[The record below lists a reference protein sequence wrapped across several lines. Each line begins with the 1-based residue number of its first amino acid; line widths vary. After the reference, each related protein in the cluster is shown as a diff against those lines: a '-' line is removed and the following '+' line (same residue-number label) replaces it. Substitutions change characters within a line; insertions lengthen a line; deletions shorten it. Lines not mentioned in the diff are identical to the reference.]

1 MFYTFPYKSNVKTTD
16 LYTSVFMLLDNRREG
31 GKFEMNS
38 SESKTMLACTNETTR
53 RNPAKARNIK
63 QWKEVRFYRNQ

>member
-1 MFYTFPYKSNVKTTD
+1 MFYIFPYKSNVKTTD
-16 LYTSVFMLLDNRREG
+16 LYTLVFMLLDSRREDG
-31 GKFEMNS
+31 NFEMNS
-38 SESKTMLACTNETTR
+38 SESKTMLAYTNKTTR